1 LLFEGDYEAKMVS
14 QKHIDGVCFN
24 SLPLRLVGIEA
35 HSDQPSHIQA
45 VEVFE
50 DTTGI
55 YRTFDPS
62 TVVQHNA
69 DDLNSSSVS
78 HTNGNANGASK
89 TNGTFSMPKKHTPAS
104 LVSSSAQI
112 KQLVASEPAI
122 SSTIPSTDAALH
134 TGRGSLWL
142 ATLSA
147 DGQLAVRSLPD
158 AEIVFESQVGLGDS
172 VPSFEDDYGS
182 RQAAGQEPVSASLQH
197 KGDEKRKRGK
207 GKQGRTGQNGQD
219 IEMEQDAPHGNND
232 DDDEED
238 DEEQDDEMD
247 EVEQMMF
254 HSLGKGDIVRPHLFV
269 SPTAYAL
276 CSDMAVRVKG
286 CASPI

>member
-1 LLFEGDYEAKMVS
+1 MKADIV
-14 QKHIDGVCFN
+14 
-24 SLPLRLVGIEA
+24 
-35 HSDQPSHIQA
+35 QPSHVQA

-69 DDLNSSSVS
+69 DDLYSSSVP
-78 HTNGNANGASK
+78 HTNGNANGANK

-182 RQAAGQEPVSASLQH
+182 KQAAGQEPVSASMPH
-197 KGDEKRKRGK
+197 TGDSKRKRGK
-207 GKQGRTGQNGQD
+207 GKQGKTGQGGQD
-219 IEMEQDAPHGNND
+219 VEMEQDAHDGTNEEN
-232 DDDEED
+232 DEED
-238 DEEQDDEMD
+238 DEEQDDDMD

-254 HSLGKGDIVRPHLFV
+254 HSLGKGDTVRPHLFV
-269 SPTAYAL
+269 SPATYPL
-276 CSDMAVRVKG
+276 CSDMAVRFKG
-286 CASPI
+286 YGSPI